1 MHLAFY
7 WNTVV
12 TVCLGSDIQ
21 VLYEFFLPGAARK
34 ETAVLYRVSRR
45 VMQASY

>member
-21 VLYEFFLPGAARK
+21 VLYELFLTGAARK
-34 ETAVLYRVSRR
+34 EAAVVHRVSRR
-45 VMQASY
+45 FMQASY